1 MITVRVCAPAELCP
15 AVEARLTGDPNVSS
29 LVVLRGA
36 SVDPAGDVFE
46 ADLPRE
52 AVNGVVDD
60 LMALGVHERG
70 TIQLHPVPTWI
81 SRPGLTAEDEAP
93 GASNDAVV
101 WSDVIERAYEES
113 RLTWTYG
120 SFMILATLL
129 AAIAIITDSVIL
141 VIGAMVLGPE
151 FVAIAAL
158 GVGMV
163 RRRWNLFGQAVRTLV
178 LGFTIS
184 IAATAAIAA
193 LGRAAGL
200 IEYNQLLPDA
210 RPGTSFIYSPNWWSL
225 VVAIIAGAAGVLALT
240 SARSGGLVGVFISVT
255 TIPASGNIALALVF
269 GIWVEVIG
277 SAVTLVVNIVG
288 MALAG
293 WLTLAV
299 QQAVWKGL
307 RRRSTARSGR
317 PSPAPR

>member
-1 MITVRVCAPAELCP
+1 MITVRVCAPADLCA
-15 AVEARLTGDPNVSS
+15 AVEARLASDSTVSS
-29 LVVLRGA
+29 LVVHRGA
-36 SVDPAGDVFE
+36 SVAPAGDVFE

-52 AVNGVVDD
+52 AVNDVVDD
-60 LMALGVHERG
+60 LMALGVQERG
-70 TIQLHPVPTWI
+70 TIQLLPVPTWI
-81 SRPGLTAEDEAP
+81 SRPGLEAEETAP

-101 WSDVIERAYEES
+101 WGDVIERAYEES
-113 RLTWTYG
+113 RLTWTYA

-129 AAIAIITDSVIL
+129 AAIAIVTDSVIL

-163 RRRWNLFGQAVRTLV
+163 RRRSNLFGQAARTLV

-184 IAATAAIAA
+184 IAATAAVAAIA
-193 LGRAAGL
+193 RAAGL

-225 VVAIIAGAAGVLALT
+225 AVAVIAGAAGVLALT

-269 GIWVEVIG
+269 GIWAEVIG
-277 SAVTLVVNIVG
+277 SVLTLVVNIIG
-288 MALAG
+288 MAVAG

-299 QQAVWKGL
+299 QQAVWKGF
-307 RRRSTARSGR
+307 RRRSTARSAPQR
-317 PSPAPR
+317 PAAR